1 MKKISLITPVFNEE
15 QALPIYR
22 EALNL
27 FKKIIREIYNRVGNY

>member
-27 FKKIIREIYNRVGNY
+27 FKKSLEKYIIE